1 MDTSELMGELLQAL
15 TNDVQALR
23 KRVER
28 LPVDPPTDY
37 RVSLEGLTKA
47 VQALTNR
54 PHPQPTPPAPTAPDL
69 SAITARLERIE
80 QLSRQR
86 PEYTLNQYVRYGGYA
101 FGVMVVVVV
110 VSMWFALTWRSE
122 RERYAQAYREDNWRV
137 RYTQQVIPNYYQL
150 MEGKFA
156 QDPTI
161 YQWIVE
167 QEQADQ
173 KRVLAQKAADQAKA
187 LSDQANRLEGKQGT
201 KGKKKDRS

>member
-1 MDTSELMGELLQAL
+1 MDTSELMEELLQAL

-23 KRVER
+23 KRVET

-37 RVSLEGLTKA
+37 RVSLAGLTKA

-54 PHPQPTPPAPTAPDL
+54 PQPQPTQPAPAAPDL

-86 PEYTLNQYVRYGGYA
+86 PEYTLSQYVRYGGYA
-101 FGVMVVVVV
+101 FGVMVVLLATSV
-110 VSMWFALTWRSE
+110 WFALTWRSE
-122 RERYAQAYREDNWRV
+122 RERYAQAYRADNWRV
-137 RYTQQVIPNYYQL
+137 RYTQQVVPNYYQL

-173 KRVLAQKAADQAKA
+173 TRVLAQKAAEQAKA
-187 LSDQANRLEGKQGT
+187 LSDQANRLEGRTGT